1 MVEWV
6 RKRREK
12 REEWRK
18 KIEARDV
25 EVQQQERYEKVQR
38 SRWNS

>member
-6 RKRREK
+6 RKRRKK
-12 REEWRK
+12 REKWRK

-25 EVQQQERYEKVQR
+25 EIQQQERYEKVQR

>member
-25 EVQQQERYEKVQR
+25 EIQQQERYEKVQR

>member
-1 MVEWV
+1 M
-6 RKRREK
+6 RKRRKKKEK
-12 REEWRK
+12 WRK

-25 EVQQQERYEKVQR
+25 EIQQQERYEKVQR